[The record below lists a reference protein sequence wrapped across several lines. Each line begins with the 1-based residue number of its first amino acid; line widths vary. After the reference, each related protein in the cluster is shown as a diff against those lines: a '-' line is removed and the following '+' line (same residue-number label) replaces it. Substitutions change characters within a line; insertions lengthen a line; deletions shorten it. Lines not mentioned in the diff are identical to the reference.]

1 MFVGAADAC
10 IGISCQK
17 LLLQEVRCFLMFS
30 ALNPFSCHKTVEIRH
45 GREWSMTIEDALQI
59 QDDDLKPIEDDL

>member
-1 MFVGAADAC
+1 
-10 IGISCQK
+10 
-17 LLLQEVRCFLMFS
+17 MFS

-45 GREWSMTIEDALQI
+45 EREWSMTIEDALQI